1 MLNRRNAR
9 IARDASRKSQALNL
23 AVFDVIRNLLTQPS
37 RVCYFLVVPSICLF
51 EILRL
56 NTASANPSVDDNSN
70 GLSARRSVLEE
81 LGYRISTAANGV
93 EALEQFSRHK
103 IDLVVTD
110 YKMPRMDG
118 LELISRLRKQ
128 APDLP
133 VILISGFVDAMGM
146 SEGSTGAD
154 VVIQKSANEVSHLVR
169 SVARML
175 RRKKPPTSEAR
186 TKSKRKSL

>member
-1 MLNRRNAR
+1 MPVRNSPTSTTQAR
-9 IARDASRKSQALNL
+9 I
-23 AVFDVIRNLLTQPS
+23 LL
-37 RVCYFLVVPSICLF
+37 
-51 EILRL
+51 
-56 NTASANPSVDDNSN
+56 VDDNSN

-81 LGYRISTAANGV
+81 LGYRLYTAANGV

-118 LELISRLRKQ
+118 LELIVRLRKQ
-128 APDLP
+128 SPDVP
-133 VILISGFVDAMGM
+133 VILISGFVDALGM

-169 SVARML
+169 AVARML
-175 RRKKPPTSEAR
+175 RRKKPPASEAR
-186 TKSKRKSL
+186 PKSKRKSM